1 MRQILIVNQIPPDQV
16 KFLSL
21 GQNSLTY
28 TALKA
33 GLIDATMLQVPQTYL
48 AQDEGFRKL
57 AAAADFYRVVQGGL
71 TTAKAT
77 LTDRPELAIKTIR
90 ATLRAVRS
98 IANDK
103 KYALEVIR
111 GPYLE
116 LGNERDRFAER
127 IYDAAVHSYLVSGIV
142 DEKLQREMI
151 AVATQRNR
159 AQQPMIPERVF
170 DFTFAR
176 KPGEALR

>member
-1 MRQILIVNQIPPDQV
+1 MP
-16 KFLSL
+16 
-21 GQNSLTY
+21 T
-28 TALKA
+28 
-33 GLIDATMLQVPQTYL
+33 
-48 AQDEGFRKL
+48 
-57 AAAADFYRVVQGGL
+57 
-71 TTAKAT
+71 
-77 LTDRPELAIKTIR
+77 
-90 ATLRAVRS
+90 
-98 IANDK
+98 K